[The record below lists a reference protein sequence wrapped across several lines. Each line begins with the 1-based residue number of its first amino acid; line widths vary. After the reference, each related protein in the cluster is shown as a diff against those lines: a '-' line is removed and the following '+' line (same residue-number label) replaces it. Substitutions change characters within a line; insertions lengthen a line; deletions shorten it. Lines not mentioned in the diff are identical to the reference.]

1 MVAKRTFGFDDYTEL
16 CGYFGSANRR
26 EVHWSAAT
34 VSFPLTI
41 ASTRDSVPCI
51 TLTWTRIPIGPR
63 CGSRRNSEQAFSV
76 IHLRVRSYQG
86 NCALLRLHAGDQAL
100 RQKWSDLFGGEIG
113 NGKNLFANELLL
125 AIEARK
131 LCARFTNTNVDNSS
145 CRVEVERLSTRR
157 SLMGYFQPLQD
168 SGWVQYHCFF

>member
-131 LCARFTNTNVDNSS
+131 LCARFTNTNV
-145 CRVEVERLSTRR
+145 
-157 SLMGYFQPLQD
+157 
-168 SGWVQYHCFF
+168 